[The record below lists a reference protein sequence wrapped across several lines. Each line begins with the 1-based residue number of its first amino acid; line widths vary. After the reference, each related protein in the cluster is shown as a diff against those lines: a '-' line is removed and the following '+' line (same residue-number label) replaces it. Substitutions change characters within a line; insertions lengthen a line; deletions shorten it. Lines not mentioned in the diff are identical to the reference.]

1 MNRSR
6 ERPREA
12 GTCPDLNLNL
22 SPNSPRKGKSAS
34 QISLMSGNV
43 RVNIFSL
50 ETNLMRHSLARGMS
64 RMILMA
70 AMLMKKKIK

>member
-1 MNRSR
+1 MIRSR
-6 ERPREA
+6 ERPRET
-12 GTCPDLNLNL
+12 GSCPDLNLYL